1 MTSASVL
8 SFEFR
13 PSSHLESVCKD
24 LIEITIIGYKYLA
37 YFSNA
42 EILLCFFGY
51 LEVKISIFTLLYVFK
66 LQIELC
72 RLELSSVTVL
82 SVRLQ
87 SRESVFRLS

>member
-72 RLELSSVTVL
+72 HSIFFLPFAIIARNRAFWDALT
-82 SVRLQ
+82 
-87 SRESVFRLS
+87 